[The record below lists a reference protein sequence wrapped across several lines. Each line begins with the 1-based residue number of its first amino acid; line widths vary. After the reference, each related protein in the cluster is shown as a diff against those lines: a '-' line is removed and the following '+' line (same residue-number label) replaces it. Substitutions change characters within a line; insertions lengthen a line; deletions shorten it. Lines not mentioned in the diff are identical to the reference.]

1 MDIESLRKISFLK
14 DLDPSDLSLF
24 AGLLEVREYH
34 QGDRIIEEGTAPSAF
49 HILRDGAVHVRR
61 KANAVEMLLA
71 RLGPGAFFGEINLFD
86 PGLATASIYAMKPS
100 KIATIPYARFHA
112 FMEEH
117 PRAGYRIVSALLTEL
132 SRRMRTTDE
141 RLANAVLRP
150 VTTEGEASA

>member
-1 MDIESLRKISFLK
+1 MDLESLRKISFLK
-14 DLDPSDLSLF
+14 NLDADDLGSF
-24 AGLLEVREYH
+24 AALLEIREYQ

-49 HILRDGAVHVRR
+49 HIVREGSVHVRR

-86 PGLATASIYAMKPS
+86 PGLATASIYAMKQS
-100 KIATIPYARFHA
+100 QVATIPYERFHA

-150 VTTEGEASA
+150 VGTEGEASA